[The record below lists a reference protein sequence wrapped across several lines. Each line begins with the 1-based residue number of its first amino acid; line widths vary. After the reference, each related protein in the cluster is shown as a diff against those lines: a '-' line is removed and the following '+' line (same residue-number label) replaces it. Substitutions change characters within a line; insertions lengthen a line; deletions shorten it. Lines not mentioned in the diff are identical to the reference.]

1 MEPRFHRPGNED
13 PALPSRFSAGGPP
26 RAANIQAMNSATAPE
41 AMRPASE
48 FESGSHATGKGQVVA
63 WAAWDWGSAAFN
75 AVMTTFVFTVYLTSK
90 AFGGEDEASAVL
102 GSALAIAGAAIA
114 LLAPVTGQ
122 RSDSGGRRKLWLGVN
137 TAAVALLTGLCFFV
151 FPRPEFL
158 LLGVTLIA
166 LGNVFFEFAGVNY
179 NAMLAQISTPAN
191 IGKISGF
198 GWASGYLGG
207 IVALLI
213 VLQLFVQPSFE
224 WFGASTEESLNIRLV
239 AVFSALWFLVF
250 AIPVMLAVPEVPK
263 ARQSGLGFFASYSL
277 LVRRI
282 RAIYRTSPHTI
293 YFLLASAIFRDGL
306 AAVFTF
312 GGIIAAGTFGFEL
325 KQVIFF
331 AIFGNVV
338 AAVGALLGGLL
349 DDRVGPKAVIIGSLI
364 GLLIAGS
371 VLLALGNGN
380 YSFFGMDWAGSTTF
394 WVFGLFLC
402 LFVGPAQSSSRAYLA
417 RLAPHGESGELFGL
431 YATTGRAVSFLAP
444 ALFTLCIAVATPLVA
459 PGEAQRWGILGIMV
473 VLLAGL
479 LVMLPVKP
487 PGRTEIA
494 VVPGA

>member
-1 MEPRFHRPGNED
+1 
-13 PALPSRFSAGGPP
+13 
-26 RAANIQAMNSATAPE
+26 MNSATAPG
-41 AMRPASE
+41 AAPVSE
-48 FESGSHATGKGQVVA
+48 LESAGTAVGKGQVIA

-102 GSALAIAGAAIA
+102 GSALAVAGAAIA

-122 RSDSGGRRKLWLGVN
+122 RSDTGGRRKLWLGVN
-137 TAAVALLTGLCFFV
+137 TAAVAVLTGLCFFV

-158 LLGVTLIA
+158 LLGVALIA
-166 LGNVFFEFAGVNY
+166 LGNIFFEFAGVNY
-179 NAMLAQISTPAN
+179 NAMLVQVSTPAN

-198 GWASGYLGG
+198 GWASGYVGG

-213 VLQLFVQPSFE
+213 VLQLFVQPSID

-239 AVFSALWFLVF
+239 AVFSALWLLVF
-250 AIPVMLAVPEVPK
+250 ALPVMFAVPEVPK
-263 ARQSGLGFFASYSL
+263 GKQANPGFFASYGL
-277 LVRRI
+277 LARRV

-312 GGIIAAGTFGFEL
+312 GGIIAAGTFGFDL

-338 AAVGALLGGLL
+338 AAAGALLGGLL
-349 DDRVGPKAVIIGSLI
+349 DDRAGPKAVIIGSLT

-371 VLLALGNGN
+371 ALLALGNGT
-380 YSFFGMDWAGSTTF
+380 YSFFGMNWAGSTTF

-444 ALFTLCIAVATPLVA
+444 ALFTLCITIATPFVA
-459 PGEAQRWGILGIMV
+459 PGEAQRWGILGIMA

-479 LVMLPVKP
+479 LVMLPVKAP
-487 PGRTEIA
+487 EQTEIG
-494 VVPGA
+494 VVPAA

>member
-1 MEPRFHRPGNED
+1 
-13 PALPSRFSAGGPP
+13 
-26 RAANIQAMNSATAPE
+26 MNSASAPRATQPSSE
-41 AMRPASE
+41 LASGNQA
-48 FESGSHATGKGQVVA
+48 SSKGRILA
-63 WAAWDWGSAAFN
+63 WASWDWGSAAFN
-75 AVMTTFVFTVYLTSK
+75 AVMTTFVFTVYLTSN
-90 AFGGEDEASAVL
+90 AFGGKDEASAVL
-102 GSALAIAGAAIA
+102 GAALAVAGLAIA

-122 RSDSGGRRKLWLGVN
+122 RSDAGGRRKLWLGVN
-137 TAAVALLTGLCFFV
+137 TAAVAVLTALCFFV
-151 FPRPEFL
+151 FPQPEFL

-179 NAMLAQISTPAN
+179 NAMLAQISTPRN
-191 IGKISGF
+191 IGKVSGI
-198 GWASGYLGG
+198 GWGAGYLGG

-224 WFGASTEESLNIRLV
+224 WFGASTQDSLNIRLV
-239 AVFSALWFLVF
+239 AVFSALWFFIF
-250 AIPVMLAVPEVPK
+250 ALPVLFAVPELPRTGQA
-263 ARQSGLGFFASYSL
+263 ARLGIVASYRL
-277 LVRRI
+277 LFRRI
-282 RAIYRTSPHTI
+282 RAIYATSPHTI
-293 YFLLASAIFRDGL
+293 YFLLASAVFRDGL

-325 KQVIFF
+325 SQVIFF

-338 AAVGALLGGLL
+338 AAVGAIIGGFL
-349 DDRVGPKAVIIGSLI
+349 DDKVGPKAVIIGSLV
-364 GLLIAGS
+364 GLLVAGT
-371 VLLALGNGN
+371 VILVLGNGD

-444 ALFTLCIAVATPLVA
+444 ALFTLCITVATPLVA
-459 PGEAQRWGILGIMV
+459 AGEAQRWGILGIMV

-479 LVMLPVKP
+479 LVLLPVKSP
-487 PGRTEIA
+487 DKAPIA
-494 VVPGA
+494 VVPSA

>member
-1 MEPRFHRPGNED
+1 
-13 PALPSRFSAGGPP
+13 
-26 RAANIQAMNSATAPE
+26 MNSAAAPE
-41 AMRPASE
+41 AMRPSSE
-48 FESGSHATGKGQVVA
+48 LESGSPVANKGRILA

-90 AFGGEDEASAVL
+90 AFGGEDQASAVL
-102 GSALAIAGAAIA
+102 GGALAIAGAAIA

-122 RSDSGGRRKLWLGVN
+122 RSDAGGRRKLWLGVN

-179 NAMLAQISTPAN
+179 NAMLAQISTPRN
-191 IGKISGF
+191 IGKVSGF
-198 GWASGYLGG
+198 GWGMGYLGG
-207 IVALLI
+207 IVALLV
-213 VLQLFVQPSFE
+213 VLRLFIQPSFD
-224 WFGASTEESLNIRLV
+224 WFGASTEDSLNIRLV
-239 AVFSALWFLVF
+239 AVFSALWFFIF
-250 AIPVMLAVPEVPK
+250 ALPVLFAVPELPK
-263 ARQSGLGFFASYSL
+263 PKRSAGKRSAGLGFLASYGL

-282 RAIYRTSPHTI
+282 RAIYATSPHTI
-293 YFLLASAIFRDGL
+293 FFLLASAIFRDGL

-325 KQVIFF
+325 KEVIFF

-338 AAVGALLGGLL
+338 AAVGAMLGGFL
-349 DDRVGPKAVIIGSLI
+349 DDRIGPKSVIIGSLA
-364 GLLIAGS
+364 GLLVAGT
-371 VLLALGNGN
+371 VILVLGNGS
-380 YSFFGMDWAGSTTF
+380 YVFFGMDWAGSTTF
-394 WVFGLFLC
+394 WIFGLFLC

-444 ALFTLCIAVATPLVA
+444 TLFTLCITVATPLVA
-459 PGEAQRWGILGIMV
+459 AGEAQRWGILGIML

-479 LVMLPVKP
+479 LALLPVKP
-487 PGRTEIA
+487 PGKTEIA
-494 VVPGA
+494 VVPAA

>member
-1 MEPRFHRPGNED
+1 
-13 PALPSRFSAGGPP
+13 
-26 RAANIQAMNSATAPE
+26 MNSAAAPE
-41 AMRPASE
+41 ATSPASE
-48 FESGSHATGKGQVVA
+48 LESGAGVSKGRILA

-75 AVMTTFVFTVYLTSK
+75 AVMTTFVFTVYLTSR
-90 AFGGEDEASAVL
+90 AFGGEDQASAVL
-102 GSALAIAGAAIA
+102 GAALAIAGAAIA

-122 RSDSGGRRKLWLGVN
+122 RSDAGGRRKLWLGVN
-137 TAAVALLTGLCFFV
+137 SAAVALLTGLCFFV
-151 FPRPEFL
+151 LPRPEFL

-179 NAMLAQISTPAN
+179 NAMLAQVSTPKN
-191 IGKISGF
+191 IGKVSGF
-198 GWASGYLGG
+198 GWGMGYLGG

-213 VLQLFVQPSFE
+213 VLQLFVQPGFE
-224 WFGASTEESLNIRLV
+224 WFGASTENGLNIRLV
-239 AVFSALWFLVF
+239 ALFSALWFMVF
-250 AIPVMLAVPEVPK
+250 ALPVLFAVPEVPRI
-263 ARQSGLGFFASYSL
+263 RQGTNLGFLDSYRL

-282 RAIYRTSPHTI
+282 RAIYKTSPHTI

-325 KQVIFF
+325 KEVIVF

-338 AAVGALLGGLL
+338 AAVGAVIGGFL
-349 DDRVGPKAVIIGSLI
+349 DDRVGPKAVIIGALT
-364 GLLIAGS
+364 GLLVAGTTIL
-371 VLLALGNGN
+371 VLGGGN
-380 YSFFGMDWAGSTTF
+380 YVFFGVDWAGTTTF
-394 WVFGLFLC
+394 WIFGLFLC

-444 ALFTLCIAVATPLVA
+444 ALFTLCITIATPLVA

-479 LVMLPVKP
+479 LVLLPVEAPDKL
-487 PGRTEIA
+487 EIA
-494 VVPGA
+494 VVPAA

>member
-1 MEPRFHRPGNED
+1 MNT
-13 PALPSRFSAGGPP
+13 
-26 RAANIQAMNSATAPE
+26 AAAPE
-41 AMRPASE
+41 AMRPSSDL
-48 FESGSHATGKGQVVA
+48 ESGGPASHKGRVLA
-63 WAAWDWGSAAFN
+63 WASWDWGSAAFN
-75 AVMTTFVFTVYLTSK
+75 AVMTTFVFTVYLTS
-90 AFGGEDEASAVL
+90 APFGGEDHASAVL
-102 GSALAIAGAAIA
+102 GAALAVAGVAIA

-122 RSDSGGRRKLWLGVN
+122 RSDTGGRRKLWLGVN

-158 LLGVTLIA
+158 ILGVTLIA

-179 NAMLAQISTPAN
+179 NAMLAQVSTPGN

-198 GWASGYLGG
+198 GWGMGYLGG

-213 VLQLFVQPSFE
+213 VLQLFVQPGFQ
-224 WFGASTEESLNIRLV
+224 WFGASTEDSLNIRLV
-239 AVFSALWFLVF
+239 AVFSALWFFIF
-250 AIPVMLAVPEVPK
+250 ALPVLFAVPELPRTGK
-263 ARQSGLGFFASYSL
+263 GTGPGFFASYGL

-282 RAIYRTSPHTI
+282 KAIYRTSPHTI

-312 GGIIAAGTFGFEL
+312 GGVIAAGTFGFAL
-325 KQVIFF
+325 KDVIFF

-338 AAVGALLGGLL
+338 AAVGAILGGFL
-349 DDRVGPKAVIIGSLI
+349 DDRTGPKAVIIASLA
-364 GLLIAGS
+364 GLLLAGTAIL
-371 VLLALGNGN
+371 VLGNGN
-380 YSFFGMDWAGSTTF
+380 YEFFGLAWAGTTTF

-444 ALFTLCIAVATPLVA
+444 ALFTLCIALAAPMVA

-479 LVMLPVKP
+479 LVLLPVKA
-487 PGRTEIA
+487 PGNTEIA
-494 VVPGA
+494 VVPAA

>member
-1 MEPRFHRPGNED
+1 
-13 PALPSRFSAGGPP
+13 
-26 RAANIQAMNSATAPE
+26 MNSAAAPE

-48 FESGSHATGKGQVVA
+48 LESGSQVSRKGRILA

-75 AVMTTFVFTVYLTSK
+75 AVMTTFVFTVYLTSN
-90 AFGGEDEASAVL
+90 AFGGEDQASAVL
-102 GSALAIAGAAIA
+102 GGALAIAGAAIA

-122 RSDSGGRRKLWLGVN
+122 RSDTGGRRKLWLGVN
-137 TAAVALLTGLCFFV
+137 TAAVALLTALCFFV

-166 LGNVFFEFAGVNY
+166 LANVFFEFAGVNY
-179 NAMLAQISTPAN
+179 NAMLTQISTPQN
-191 IGKISGF
+191 IGKVSGF
-198 GWASGYLGG
+198 GWGMGYLGG
-207 IVALLI
+207 IVALLV

-224 WFGASTEESLNIRLV
+224 WLGASTADGLNIRLV
-239 AVFSALWFLVF
+239 AVFSALWFFIF
-250 AIPVMLAVPEVPK
+250 ALPVMFAVPELPPS
-263 ARQSGLGFFASYSL
+263 RQGASLGFLASYGL

-282 RAIYRTSPHTI
+282 KAIYRTSPHTI
-293 YFLLASAIFRDGL
+293 YFLLASAVFRDGL

-325 KQVIFF
+325 KDVIFF

-338 AAVGALLGGLL
+338 AAVGAILGGFL
-349 DDRVGPKAVIIGSLI
+349 DDRIGPKAVITGSLI
-364 GLLIAGS
+364 GLLTAGTAIL
-371 VLLALGNGN
+371 VLGSENH
-380 YSFFGMDWAGSTTF
+380 SIFGMAWAGTTTF
-394 WVFGLFLC
+394 WIFGLFLC

-444 ALFTLCIAVATPLVA
+444 ALFTLCIAVAAPLVD

-479 LVMLPVKP
+479 LLLLPVKAP
-487 PGRTEIA
+487 DKTEIA
-494 VVPGA
+494 IVPAA

>member
-1 MEPRFHRPGNED
+1 
-13 PALPSRFSAGGPP
+13 
-26 RAANIQAMNSATAPE
+26 MNSASVSGAPHPSSE
-41 AMRPASE
+41 LETGSQAS
-48 FESGSHATGKGQVVA
+48 SRGRIVA

-75 AVMTTFVFTVYLTSK
+75 AVMTTFVFTVYLTSD
-90 AFGGEDEASAVL
+90 AFGGEDRASAVL
-102 GSALAIAGAAIA
+102 GGALAIAGLAIA

-122 RSDSGGRRKLWLGVN
+122 RSDAGGRRKLWLGVN

-151 FPRPEFL
+151 FPQPGFL
-158 LLGVTLIA
+158 ILGVTLIA

-179 NAMLAQISTPAN
+179 NAMLAQISTPKN
-191 IGKISGF
+191 IGKVSGF

-224 WFGASTEESLNIRLV
+224 WFGSATADGLNIRLV
-239 AVFSALWFLVF
+239 AVFSALWFLIF
-250 AIPVMLAVPEVPK
+250 ALPVLFAVPEVP
-263 ARQSGLGFFASYSL
+263 ATAAAGRLGFLASYGL
-277 LVRRI
+277 LFRRI
-282 RAIYRTSPHTI
+282 KAIYATSPHTI
-293 YFLLASAIFRDGL
+293 YFLLASAVFRDGL

-312 GGIIAAGTFGFEL
+312 GGIIAAGTFGFAL
-325 KQVIFF
+325 PQVIFF

-338 AAVGALLGGLL
+338 AAAGAVLGGFL
-349 DDRVGPKAVIIGSLI
+349 DDRVGPKAVIIGSLV
-364 GLLIAGS
+364 GLLVAGTLIL
-371 VLLALGNGN
+371 VLGNADHV
-380 YSFFGMDWAGSTTF
+380 FFGTAWAGSTTF

-444 ALFTLCIAVATPLVA
+444 ALFTLCIAIATPLVA
-459 PGEAQRWGILGIMV
+459 AGEAQRWGILGIMV

-479 LVMLPVKP
+479 LVLLPVKS
-487 PGRTEIA
+487 PGKAPIA
-494 VVPGA
+494 VVPSS

>member
-1 MEPRFHRPGNED
+1 
-13 PALPSRFSAGGPP
+13 
-26 RAANIQAMNSATAPE
+26 MNSASAPR
-41 AMRPASE
+41 AIQPSSE
-48 FESGSHATGKGQVVA
+48 LATGSQVSSKGRILA
-63 WAAWDWGSAAFN
+63 WASWDWGSAAFN
-75 AVMTTFVFTVYLTSK
+75 AVMTTFVFTVYLTSN
-90 AFGGEDEASAVL
+90 AFGGKDEASAVL
-102 GSALAIAGAAIA
+102 GAALAVAGLAIA

-122 RSDSGGRRKLWLGVN
+122 RSDAGGRRKLWLGVN
-137 TAAVALLTGLCFFV
+137 TAAVAVLTALCFFV
-151 FPRPEFL
+151 FPQPEFL

-179 NAMLAQISTPAN
+179 NAMLAQISTPRN
-191 IGKISGF
+191 IGKVSGI
-198 GWASGYLGG
+198 GWGAGYLGG

-224 WFGASTEESLNIRLV
+224 WFGASTQDSLNIRLV
-239 AVFSALWFLVF
+239 AVFSALWFFIF
-250 AIPVMLAVPEVPK
+250 ALPVLFAVPELPRTGQA
-263 ARQSGLGFFASYSL
+263 ARLGIVASYRL
-277 LVRRI
+277 LFRRI
-282 RAIYRTSPHTI
+282 RAIYATSPHTI
-293 YFLLASAIFRDGL
+293 YFLLASAVFRDGL

-325 KQVIFF
+325 SQVIFF

-338 AAVGALLGGLL
+338 AAFGAIIGGFL
-349 DDRVGPKAVIIGSLI
+349 DDRVGPKAVIIGSLA
-364 GLLIAGS
+364 GLLVAGT
-371 VLLALGNGN
+371 VILVLGNGD

-444 ALFTLCIAVATPLVA
+444 ALFTLCITVATPLVA
-459 PGEAQRWGILGIMV
+459 AGEAQRWGILGIMV

-479 LVMLPVKP
+479 LVLLPVKSP
-487 PGRTEIA
+487 DKAPIA
-494 VVPGA
+494 VVPSA

>member
-1 MEPRFHRPGNED
+1 
-13 PALPSRFSAGGPP
+13 
-26 RAANIQAMNSATAPE
+26 MNSATAPE

-48 FESGSHATGKGQVVA
+48 LESGSHATGKGRVVA

-293 YFLLASAIFRDGL
+293 YF
-306 AAVFTF
+306 
-312 GGIIAAGTFGFEL
+312 
-325 KQVIFF
+325 
-331 AIFGNVV
+331 
-338 AAVGALLGGLL
+338 
-349 DDRVGPKAVIIGSLI
+349 
-364 GLLIAGS
+364 
-371 VLLALGNGN
+371 
-380 YSFFGMDWAGSTTF
+380 
-394 WVFGLFLC
+394 
-402 LFVGPAQSSSRAYLA
+402 
-417 RLAPHGESGELFGL
+417 
-431 YATTGRAVSFLAP
+431 
-444 ALFTLCIAVATPLVA
+444 
-459 PGEAQRWGILGIMV
+459 
-473 VLLAGL
+473 
-479 LVMLPVKP
+479 
-487 PGRTEIA
+487 
-494 VVPGA
+494 